1 MSIETAPTPNRADRR
16 RQRTRQALVDAAL
29 VFLSEGRTNV
39 SIQEITDAADVG
51 FGSFYNH
58 FESKDE
64 LFEAALVQVLQS
76 YVEVRDTVAAGLEDP
91 AEIFTVSYRMTGR
104 LAHSHPELARVL
116 LNTGT
121 KALVHEAGLA
131 PRARAD
137 IAAAVEA
144 GRFHVED
151 VELAFMA
158 AGSAMLGLMQLL
170 ESTPDADAG
179 ALTDHMTVLVLRML
193 GVSKRDA
200 TRLCQRP
207 LPVETL
213 P

>member
-1 MSIETAPTPNRADRR
+1 MSVEAVPPPNRAARR
-16 RQRTRQALVDAAL
+16 KRRTRQALVDAAL
-29 VFLSEGRTNV
+29 VFLSEGRPNV

-58 FESKDE
+58 FESKDQ

-76 YVEVRDTVAAGLEDP
+76 YVEMRDIVAAGLEDP

-121 KALVHEAGLA
+121 KALIHEAGLA

-137 IAAAVEA
+137 IAAGVEA
-144 GRFHVED
+144 GRFHVDD

-170 ESTPDADAG
+170 QNSPDADAG
-179 ALTDHMTVLVLRML
+179 SLTDGMALLVLRML

-207 LPVETL
+207 LPAEPL